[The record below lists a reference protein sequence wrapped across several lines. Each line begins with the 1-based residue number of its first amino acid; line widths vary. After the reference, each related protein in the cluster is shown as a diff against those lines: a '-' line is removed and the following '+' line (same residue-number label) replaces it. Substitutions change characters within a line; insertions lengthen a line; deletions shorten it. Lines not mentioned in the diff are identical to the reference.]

1 MANLI
6 DWGKIYCEM
15 IDNSAWGVDE
25 VYTTEFIPD
34 FSAPSCWSLVDAFK
48 VDTTLYT
55 ADTTLYTADATQIS

>member
-1 MANLI
+1 
-6 DWGKIYCEM
+6 M